1 MPNNL
6 SAPSTIF
13 DVARGAMS
21 AQLVRLNTAASN
33 LANSGSISG
42 SAETAYRPIKPVFR
56 TEAGARGLAGVS
68 VDRVVATDTSPTRR
82 HDPDHP
88 LADTNGDVWV
98 SPVDETQELVEM
110 MEGARQYSSLVE
122 VVQTAKSLT
131 LETLRIGK

>member
-1 MPNNL
+1 MG
-6 SAPSTIF
+6 APSTIF
-13 DVARGAMS
+13 QVAGGAMS

-33 LANSGSISG
+33 LANAGSISS

-56 TEAGARGLAGVS
+56 TDPGERGLAGVR
-68 VDRVVATDTSPTRR
+68 VDRVVATDAAPTRR

-88 LADTNGDVWV
+88 LADANGDVWV

-110 MEGARQYSSLVE
+110 MEGSRQYANLVE

>member
-1 MPNNL
+1 MPHSA
-6 SAPSTIF
+6 SAPASIF

-33 LANSGSISG
+33 LANSGSVSS
-42 SAETAYRPIKPVFR
+42 SADTAYRPIKPVFR
-56 TEAGARGLAGVS
+56 TDAAPNGLAGVS
-68 VDRVVATDTSPTRR
+68 VDRVVATDAQPTRR

-88 LADTNGDVWV
+88 LADANGDVWV

-110 MEGARQYSSLVE
+110 MEGARQYSNLVE

>member
-1 MPNNL
+1 MMPGPAN
-6 SAPSTIF
+6 IF

-33 LANSGSISG
+33 LANAGSLSS

-56 TEAGARGLAGVS
+56 TDAGAQGLAGVA
-68 VDRVVATDTSPTRR
+68 VERVIATDAAATRR

-88 LADTNGDVWV
+88 LADANGDVWV

-110 MEGARQYSSLVE
+110 MEGSRQYANLVE

-131 LETLRIGK
+131 LETLRIGR